1 MLVTSGIEAWNHPV
15 LGTYN
20 GSEPQS
26 CWRERELGIV
36 SPDNGNLICA
46 ASISDGL
53 WPRTTFLGQPSL
65 SFGQKSQPFHLFSMV
80 FGENP
85 ISPMLSLVF
94 PWFFYGFPMVFL
106 WFSHGFPCFESR
118 RSPFFS
124 SPRTCSACPGT
135 PPRRRS
141 ARCQGAL
148 DLDVDCVSRRRFC
161 M

>member
-65 SFGQKSQPFHLFSMV
+65 SFGQKSHPFHLFSMV

-94 PWFFYGFPMVFL
+94 PWFFYGFPSGNRLQFAIGNGPFIVDVPIKD
-106 WFSHGFPCFESR
+106 GDFP
-118 RSPFFS
+118 
-124 SPRTCSACPGT
+124 
-135 PPRRRS
+135 
-141 ARCQGAL
+141 
-148 DLDVDCVSRRRFC
+148 
-161 M
+161 

>member
-94 PWFFYGFPMVFL
+94 PWFFYGFPMVFP
-106 WFSHGFPCFESR
+106 WFSLLWIPKIPIFLVAEDVLGLPRNASEEEIRKMPGGPGSR
-118 RSPFFS
+118 CRL
-124 SPRTCSACPGT
+124 
-135 PPRRRS
+135 
-141 ARCQGAL
+141 CQ
-148 DLDVDCVSRRRFC
+148 
-161 M
+161 